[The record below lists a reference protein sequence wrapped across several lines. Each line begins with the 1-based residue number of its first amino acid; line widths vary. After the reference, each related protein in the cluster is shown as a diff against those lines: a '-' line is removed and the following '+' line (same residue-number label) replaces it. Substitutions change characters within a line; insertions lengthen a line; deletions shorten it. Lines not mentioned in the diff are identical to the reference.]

1 MNRVRHEGKLVYFQT
16 TYRKFPGDVEGLD
29 WSAVYFQ
36 KLRFD
41 ALIDGMGD
49 AEPVDSILDVGCG
62 IGDLSSLLGEFEN
75 YVGIDRMPEAIR
87 QARKRHPAR
96 TFHELD
102 LAEVGEEFD
111 WVLASEILNQRTY
124 RNYES
129 LMHLIEMM
137 WKLCRKGLALNVHVA
152 GGVKNLEGP
161 ELFDYDPARL
171 LTDCRKIT
179 RSVTCRIDYL
189 PHDATF
195 HLFR

>member
-62 IGDLSSLLGEFEN
+62 IGDLSSLFGEYEN
-75 YVGIDRMPEAIR
+75 YVGIDRMPEMIR

-137 WKLCRKGLALNVHVA
+137 WRLCRKGLAFNVHVA
-152 GGVKNLEGP
+152 GGVKKLEGP

-179 RSVTCRIDYL
+179 RTVTCRIDYL